1 MRSQSSNRDMLK
13 GSARMRLEAISVVN
27 FRCYREEVRVEF
39 DDLTTFV
46 GRNDIGKSTILEAL
60 EIFFNGDLVF
70 MEQGDAHVHNPDKT
84 VSITCEFSELPSTL
98 TLDAGAE
105 TSLASEY
112 LLAQDGRLKIRKT
125 FDCKSKK
132 PSAEVL
138 VIANH
143 PSAASCSNLL
153 ELKEKELQK
162 IVKDQGIEVALKGN
176 PGMRRAIWNA
186 TDDLM
191 LQETAIPVSKPKE
204 DVKRIWEQIEPHLP
218 MFALFQ
224 SDRSSRDSD
233 NEVQSPMKAAVAAA
247 IAEVQED
254 IARIQAKVREKAE
267 EIAKNTH
274 AALATI
280 DPNLASE
287 LTPEFTPPTP
297 AKWQSL
303 FSLGLNTDDGI
314 PLNKRGSGVRRL
326 VLVSFFKA
334 EAERRLKTSTKRSII
349 YAVEEPETAQHPN
362 NQRILIDSFK
372 TLSEDSGCQVLLTTH
387 SPGFASALPQESIR
401 YVSRHAETKRPL
413 IQSGVDA
420 FGQVAEALGVTP
432 DSRVQVLICVEGPT
446 DVLALKALSSALYQ
460 ADATLPNLMSD
471 ERVAFVVL
479 GGGTLEH
486 WVNQHYLRGLNKREV
501 HIYDGDVPD
510 YAESAKKVNERQN
523 GSWAV
528 VTSKHEIESYLHK
541 DAISLAFG
549 FEVEVTDHPVEG
561 KSTPKVFGEA
571 FVAHSGNGKPLKD
584 SNAKRKLAQQAFPRM
599 TAAMLDE
606 RDPVGEVRGWFRRL
620 GEMLT

>member
-1 MRSQSSNRDMLK
+1 
-13 GSARMRLEAISVVN
+13 MRLEAVSVIN
-27 FRCYREEVRVEF
+27 FRCYGEEVRVEL

-60 EIFFNGDLVF
+60 EIFFNGDLVS
-70 MEQGDAHVHNPDKT
+70 MEQGDANVHNADKI
-84 VSITCEFSELPSTL
+84 VSITCEFSELPPTL

-105 TSLASEY
+105 TTLADEY
-112 LLAQDGRLKIRKT
+112 LLASDGRLKIRKT
-125 FDCKSKK
+125 FDCTSKK
-132 PSAEVL
+132 PSAEIF

-143 PSAASCSNLL
+143 PTAADFGNLL
-153 ELKEKELQK
+153 ELKEKDLQK
-162 IVKDQGIEVALKGN
+162 KVRDLKLEVALKGN
-176 PGMRRAIWNA
+176 PGMRRAIWA
-186 TDDLM
+186 TAGDLQF
-191 LQETAIPVSKPKE
+191 QELAIPVSKSKE

-233 NEVQSPMKAAVAAA
+233 DEVQSPMKAAVAAA
-247 IAEVQED
+247 IAEVQDD

-267 EIAKNTH
+267 QIARNTH
-274 AALATI
+274 VALAAI

-287 LTPEFTPPTP
+287 LTPEFSPPT
-297 AKWQSL
+297 ASKWQGL

-334 EAERRLKTSTKRSII
+334 EAERRLASSAKRSII
-349 YAVEEPETAQHPN
+349 YAIEEPETAQHPN

-372 TLSEDSGCQVLLTTH
+372 ALSVDAGCQVLLTTH
-387 SPGFASALPQESIR
+387 SPGFASSLPQESIR
-401 YVSRHAETKRPL
+401 YVTRHAETKKPQV
-413 IQSGVDA
+413 QSGVDV

-432 DSRVQVLICVEGPT
+432 DSRVQVLVCVEGPT
-446 DVLALKALSSALYQ
+446 DVLALKALSSALHQ
-460 ADATLPNLMSD
+460 VDATLPNLASD
-471 ERVAFVVL
+471 ERLAFIVL

-486 WVNQHYLRGLNKREV
+486 WVNQNYLRSLNKREV

-510 YAESAKKVNERQN
+510 YAEYARRVNDRAD
-523 GSWAV
+523 GSWGV
-528 VTSKHEIESYLHK
+528 VTVKHEIESYLHK

-549 FEVEVTDHPVEG
+549 FEVEVTDHPVDG
-561 KSTPKVFGEA
+561 KSTPRAFGEA
-571 FVAHSGNGKPLKD
+571 FAVHVGYANSLKE
-584 SNAKRKLAQQAFPRM
+584 SKAKKKLAQHAFPCM

-606 RDPVGEVRGWFRRL
+606 RDPNGEVRGWFSRL
-620 GEMLT
+620 GDMLV

>member
-1 MRSQSSNRDMLK
+1 
-13 GSARMRLEAISVVN
+13 MRLEAVSITN
-27 FRCYREEVRVEF
+27 FRCYREEVRIEI
-39 DDLTTFV
+39 DELTTFV
-46 GRNDIGKSTILEAL
+46 GRNDIGKSTVLEAL
-60 EIFFNGDLVF
+60 EIFFNGDLVS
-70 MEQGDAHVHNPDKT
+70 MEQGDAHVHNADKT
-84 VSITCEFSELPSTL
+84 VSITCEFSELPPTL
-98 TLDAGAE
+98 SLDAGAE
-105 TSLASEY
+105 TTLVDEH
-112 LLAQDGRLKIRKT
+112 LLAKDGRLKIRKT
-125 FDCKSKK
+125 FDCTSKK

-143 PSAASCSNLL
+143 PTAADCGNLL

-162 IVKDQGIEVALKGN
+162 RVKDLALEVALKGN
-176 PGMRRAIWNA
+176 PGMRRAIWAA
-186 TDDLM
+186 TGDLQ
-191 LQETAIPVSKPKE
+191 LQEVAIPVGKLKE

-233 NEVQSPMKAAVAAA
+233 DEVQSPMKAAVAAA

-267 EIAKNTH
+267 EIAKNTQ

-287 LTPEFTPPTP
+287 LTPEFSPPTA
-297 AKWQSL
+297 AKWQGL

-334 EAERRLKTSTKRSII
+334 EAERRLRTSAKRSII
-349 YAVEEPETAQHPN
+349 YAIEEPETAQHPN

-372 TLSEDSGCQVLLTTH
+372 ALSEESGCQVLLTTH
-387 SPGFASALPQESIR
+387 SPGFASSLPQESIR
-401 YVSRHAETKRPL
+401 YVSRHAGTREPQ
-413 IQSGVDA
+413 IQSGVDV

-432 DSRVQVLICVEGPT
+432 DSRVQVLVCVEGPN
-446 DVLALKALSSALYQ
+446 DVLALKALSNALHQ
-460 ADATLPNLMSD
+460 VDVTLPNLAMD
-471 ERVAFVVL
+471 ERLAFVVL

-501 HIYDGDVPD
+501 HFYDRDVPD
-510 YAESAKKVNERQN
+510 YAEYARQVNERGD

-528 VTSKHEIESYLHK
+528 VTTKHEIESYLHK
-541 DAISLAFG
+541 NAISMAFG
-549 FEVEVTDHPVEG
+549 FDIEISDHPIEG
-561 KSTPKVFGEA
+561 KGTPKVFGEA
-571 FVAHSGNGKPLKD
+571 FVAHAGHGKPLKD
-584 SNAKRKLAQQAFPRM
+584 SNAKRKLAQRAFPCM

-606 RDPVGEVRGWFRRL
+606 RDPDGEVRGWFRRL
-620 GEMLT
+620 GEMLV